1 MNGTPTAAAAGKI
14 DVGGDLTVNR
24 LGFGEAELKRH
35 GKDYEFHR
43 YDGAG
48 HAFFYYQ
55 DPMYRP
61 EAAMDGWEKVFG
73 FFGRQ
78 LSR

>member
-1 MNGTPTAAAAGKI
+1 MTLLPRTASAARGLQLLAIRYGQPTRSLRWGP
-14 DVGGDLTVNR
+14 GNL
-24 LGFGEAELKRH
+24 
-35 GKDYEFHR
+35 

-55 DPMYRP
+55 TPMYRP
-61 EAAMDGWEKVFG
+61 EAAMDGWAKVFS

-78 LSR
+78 LSA